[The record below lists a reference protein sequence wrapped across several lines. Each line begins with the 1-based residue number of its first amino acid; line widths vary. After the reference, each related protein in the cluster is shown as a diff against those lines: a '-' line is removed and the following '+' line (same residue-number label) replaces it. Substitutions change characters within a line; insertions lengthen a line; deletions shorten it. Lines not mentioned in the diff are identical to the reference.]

1 MGGNPES
8 EGDGVACRACP
19 RCGAHLRRKQ
29 PGPLCAPCSARPPD
43 VADLLREA
51 GFFRREQVR
60 QALAGYDF
68 GYLFRAVRRTTGLT
82 QEQLGDVLDL
92 GQDRI
97 SRIER
102 NERRLRDIVTIARIA
117 SRLGIPLV
125 LLGFSPSSTSLEWVS
140 AGEIREVDWVRRS
153 DFSWLVAGTVL
164 GIGVDALDA
173 DRLDALLPAGPTAS
187 RTARIGATDVA
198 AIEAGHRAVPGLG
211 LQPGWGNVSPGGRGQ
226 VALGAGAAPREL
238 HR

>member
-1 MGGNPES
+1 MGGNPDS
-8 EGDGVACRACP
+8 KDDGVACRACP

-43 VADLLREA
+43 VAHLLREV

-60 QALAGYDF
+60 QALASYDV

-82 QEQLGDVLDL
+82 QEQLGDVLGLD
-92 GQDRI
+92 QDRI

-117 SRLGIPLV
+117 SRLKIPPA
-125 LLGFSPSSTSLEWVS
+125 LLGFNPSTISREWVG

-153 DFSWLVAGTVL
+153 G
-164 GIGVDALDA
+164 
-173 DRLDALLPAGPTAS
+173 
-187 RTARIGATDVA
+187 
-198 AIEAGHRAVPGLG
+198 
-211 LQPGWGNVSPGGRGQ
+211 
-226 VALGAGAAPREL
+226 
-238 HR
+238 